1 MTQCNVRKNY
11 FDSIT
16 PSMVKKMMH
25 YMPIPNDQKWR
36 VPLLNELTSTRNADT
51 DIDIPGFSPEE
62 IKDLIQ
68 WLTTS

>member
-1 MTQCNVRKNY
+1 MTQSNVRKND

-16 PSMVKKMMH
+16 PSMVKNMMY
-25 YMPIPNDQKWR
+25 YMPIPNNQKWR

-62 IKDLIQ
+62 IEDLIQ